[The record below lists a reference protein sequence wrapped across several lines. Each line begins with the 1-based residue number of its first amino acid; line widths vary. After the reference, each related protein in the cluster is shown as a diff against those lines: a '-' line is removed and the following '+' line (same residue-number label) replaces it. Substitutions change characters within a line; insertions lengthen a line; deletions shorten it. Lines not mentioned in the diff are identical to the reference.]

1 MSPLCS
7 VWANPQHVV
16 GVSRTEQEQQH
27 QQEEEEEGM
36 QLDARSVPESKSCCR
51 KLAKKLAKRR
61 VKFAVE

>member
-16 GVSRTEQEQQH
+16 GVSRTEQEQQ
-27 QQEEEEEGM
+27 QEEEEEGM
-36 QLDARSVPESKSCCR
+36 QLDSRGVPESKSCCR